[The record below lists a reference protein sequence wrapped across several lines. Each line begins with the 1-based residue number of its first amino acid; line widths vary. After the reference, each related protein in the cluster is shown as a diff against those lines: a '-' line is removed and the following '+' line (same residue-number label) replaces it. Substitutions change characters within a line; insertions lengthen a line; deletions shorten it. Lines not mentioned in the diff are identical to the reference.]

1 MKPYMSI
8 PRVVVGKSDEYSS
21 LEFIAFDKKDGSQIR
36 AEFSRKQGFYKFG
49 SRHVLLNEQHE
60 QLGKAISLIQDN
72 YASNLSKIFKEQ
84 RWDSV
89 ICFFEFYGSRSFAGN
104 HHKDD
109 DHQVLLFDV
118 SPAKQGLIAPDPFI
132 KLFNCVGIPTVL
144 YQGSI
149 TDDFVESVRKSTL
162 PGMTLEGVV
171 CKAAN
176 PNGKKTSQPIMYKI
190 KSEKWLGM
198 LREFVAYDEEL
209 FQRLM

>member
-1 MKPYMSI
+1 MKSYMSI
-8 PRVVVGKSDEYSS
+8 PRFVPGKSDEYSS

-36 AEFSRKQGFYKFG
+36 AEYSHKQGFYKFG
-49 SRHVLLNEQHE
+49 SRHVLLDEQHE
-60 QLGKAISLIQDN
+60 QLGKAISLIQDT
-72 YASNLSKIFKEQ
+72 YASKLSKIFKEQ

-89 ICFFEFYGSRSFAGN
+89 TCFFEFYGPRSFAGN

-109 DHQVLLFDV
+109 NHQVLLFDV
-118 SPAKQGLIAPDPFI
+118 SPAKHGLISPVPFI
-132 KLFNCVGIPTVL
+132 KLFNSVGVATVL
-144 YQGSI
+144 YQGNI
-149 TDDFVESVRKSTL
+149 NDDFVESVKNSTL

-176 PNGKKTSQPIMYKI
+176 PNGKKTSQPIMFKI
-190 KSEKWLGM
+190 KTEKWLNM